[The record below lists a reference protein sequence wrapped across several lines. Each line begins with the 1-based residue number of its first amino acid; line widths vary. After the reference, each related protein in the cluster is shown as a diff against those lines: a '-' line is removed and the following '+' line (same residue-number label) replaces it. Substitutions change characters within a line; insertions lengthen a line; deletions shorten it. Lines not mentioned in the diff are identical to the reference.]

1 MTTVGA
7 IVGLGLATDALNYE
21 TIAWILS
28 WWIFAPI
35 AGFWIGATI
44 GRYIYSDLSRRVQI
58 ETSEG
63 PLFVLDHGRGFQSH
77 PSAPTRPGVKSGT
90 AAGVVVIGCYM
101 AFSAGANNVP
111 NAAAP
116 LVSGG
121 DTDGGACD
129 THCNVRNRLWR
140 IHYCPQDDGIGWE
153 RSQ

>member
-77 PSAPTRPGVKSGT
+77 PSAPTRPGVKS
-90 AAGVVVIGCYM
+90 AAQQGSLSSAVIWRSAPAQATSRTPPRHWLVVG
-101 AFSAGANNVP
+101 
-111 NAAAP
+111 
-116 LVSGG
+116 
-121 DTDGGACD
+121 
-129 THCNVRNRLWR
+129 H
-140 IHYCPQDDGIGWE
+140 
-153 RSQ
+153 